1 MNLIPSIIFVQSQP
15 GTFFE
20 EQIMYSLGQ
29 EGVGLAI
36 IEEAV

>member
-1 MNLIPSIIFVQSQP
+1 MNLITSIVFVQSQP
-15 GTFFE
+15 GTFSE

-36 IEEAV
+36 IEKTV